1 MEKGKGLRLSVAWDV
16 NAPVVTCDGRRSI
29 GSDKGQA
36 PVNLE
41 ALTSCL
47 TSASCVVTQVSTGLI
62 IGMLLFMVASGLSLI
77 FGVLGVINFAHGAFY
92 MAGAYIAFFTYQ
104 ATSSF
109 FLAFLAGAV
118 GAGVIGVVFERFII
132 SRVYGKDILMQLLV
146 CYAVI
151 LIFDDLVKLIA
162 GPEYQMMGMPEV
174 FALPPLEV
182 FGGFIPAYYVFM
194 ILTSLAIG
202 AILWLAIEK
211 TRIGKIIRALA
222 INPQM
227 VGALGINTTLL
238 YASVF
243 GVGSVLAGI
252 AGALA
257 APTRTLTPG
266 MGLSILI
273 ESFIVTV
280 IGGMGSIVGALIAAL
295 ILGFTRAFGAI
306 GFPLFVDGI
315 MFGLMALVL
324 VLRPRGLLGRE
335 IVR

>member
-1 MEKGKGLRLSVAWDV
+1 MNLDALA
-16 NAPVVTCDGRRSI
+16 TCFSSG
-29 GSDKGQA
+29 A
-36 PVNLE
+36 
-41 ALTSCL
+41 
-47 TSASCVVTQVSTGLI
+47 CVVTQVSTALI

-92 MAGAYIAFFTYQ
+92 MAGAYFAFAAYQ
-104 ATSSF
+104 FSGSF
-109 FLAFLAGAV
+109 FLAFLAGAIGV
-118 GAGVIGVVFERFII
+118 GVIGVLFERFII
-132 SRVYGKDILMQLLV
+132 SKVYGKDVLMQLLV

-151 LIFDDLVKLIA
+151 LIFDDLVKIIA
-162 GPEYQMMGMPEV
+162 GPEYKMMGMPEA
-174 FALPPLEV
+174 FALPPIE
-182 FGGFIPAYYVFM
+182 FAGGFIPPYYIFM
-194 ILTSLAIG
+194 ILVSLTVG
-202 AILWLAIEK
+202 GCLWLVIEK
-211 TRIGKIIRALA
+211 TRFGKIIRALA

-238 YASVF
+238 YSIVF
-243 GVGSVLAGI
+243 GVGSLLAGI

-280 IGGMGSIVGALIAAL
+280 IGGMGSIGGALIAAL
-295 ILGFTRAFGAI
+295 LIGFTRAFGAI

-324 VLRPRGLLGRE
+324 IVKPSGLFGR
-335 IVR
+335 VAAR

>member
-1 MEKGKGLRLSVAWDV
+1 MNID
-16 NAPVVTCDGRRSI
+16 
-29 GSDKGQA
+29 
-36 PVNLE
+36 
-41 ALTSCL
+41 ALTACLSSGSC
-47 TSASCVVTQVSTGLI
+47 AVTQISSALI

-92 MAGAYIAFFTYQ
+92 MVGAYFAFAVYQ

-109 FLAFLAGAV
+109 LLAFLAAGLGV
-118 GAGVIGVVFERFII
+118 GIVGVLFERFIM

-146 CYAVI
+146 SYATI
-151 LIFDDLVKLIA
+151 LIFDDLVKIIA
-162 GPEYQMMGMPEV
+162 GPEYKMMGMPEV
-174 FALPPLEV
+174 FALPPLE
-182 FGGFIPAYYVFM
+182 FAGGFVPAYYVFM
-194 ILTSLAIG
+194 IVASLSIG
-202 AILWLAIEK
+202 VILWLAIEK
-211 TRIGKIIRALA
+211 TRLGKIVRALA

-238 YASVF
+238 YAGVF
-243 GVGSVLAGI
+243 GVGSVLAGM

-295 ILGFTRAFGAI
+295 LIGFTRAFGAI
-306 GFPLFVDGI
+306 GFPFFVDGI
-315 MFGLMALVL
+315 MFGMMALVL
-324 VLRPRGLLGRE
+324 IIKPSGLFGRDPA
-335 IVR
+335 R